1 MGLISE
7 VLLLPFAPVRG
18 SLWAV
23 RQVLAEAERQYYDPA
38 TVRAE
43 LARLEQRLEAGEI
56 DEEEFDRSEDELLD
70 RLEIALSWSAGTGG
84 QTGGGTTDEGTTR

>member
-1 MGLISE
+1 MSLITE

-38 TVRAE
+38 AVRAE
-43 LARLEQRLEAGEI
+43 LARLEQRLDAGEI
-56 DEEEFDRSEDELLD
+56 GEEEFDRLEDELLE
-70 RLEIALSWSAGTGG
+70 RLETSARRGTGNG
-84 QTGGGTTDEGTTR
+84 DGTT

>member
-18 SLWAV
+18 SGWVIQQVV
-23 RQVLAEAERQYYDPA
+23 REAERIYYDPA

-43 LARLEQRLEAGEI
+43 LSKLEERLEAGEI
-56 DEEEFDRSEDELLD
+56 TEEEFDRMEDELLD
-70 RLEIALSWSAGTGG
+70 RLDIAMGTS
-84 QTGGGTTDEGTTR
+84 TGTDDGTAS

>member
-18 SLWAV
+18 TSWVIQQVV
-23 RQVLAEAERQYYDPA
+23 REAERIYYDPA

-43 LARLEQRLEAGEI
+43 LSRLEEQLGAGEI
-56 DEEEFDRSEDELLD
+56 TEEEFDRQEDELLD
-70 RLEIALSWSAGTGG
+70 RLETATRTGAGTGD
-84 QTGGGTTDEGTTR
+84 GTAPR

>member
-18 SLWAV
+18 SAWAI
-23 RQVLAEAERQYYDPA
+23 RQVLQEAERIYYDPA

-43 LARLEQRLEAGEI
+43 LARLEERLEAGEI
-56 DEEEFDRSEDELLD
+56 TEEEFDQVEDELLD
-70 RLEIALSWSAGTGG
+70 RLENALRSGETTGDGTAS
-84 QTGGGTTDEGTTR
+84 

>member
-18 SLWAV
+18 SAWAV
-23 RQVLAEAERQYYDPA
+23 RQVLQEAERIYYDPA

-43 LARLEQRLEAGEI
+43 LARLEELLKAGEI
-56 DEEEFDRSEDELLD
+56 SEEEFDRREDELLD
-70 RLEIALSWSAGTGG
+70 RLEVASRGGAGTGN
-84 QTGGGTTDEGTTR
+84 GTPR

>member
-18 SLWAV
+18 SAWV
-23 RQVLAEAERQYYDPA
+23 IGQVLHEAERLYYDPA

-43 LARLEQRLEAGEI
+43 LARLEERLEAGEI
-56 DEEEFDRSEDELLD
+56 DEEEFDRQEDELLD
-70 RLEIALSWSAGTGG
+70 RLEIGLRGGAGTAD
-84 QTGGGTTDEGTTR
+84 GTAR

>member
-18 SLWAV
+18 GAWAI
-23 RQVLAEAERQYYDPA
+23 RQVLEEAERIYYDPA

-43 LARLEQRLEAGEI
+43 LAHLEKQLEAGEI
-56 DEEEFDRSEDELLD
+56 TEEEFDRQEDELLD
-70 RLEIALSWSAGTGG
+70 RLEIATRTSAGLGN
-84 QTGGGTTDEGTTR
+84 GTAP

>member
-18 SLWAV
+18 SAWAV
-23 RQVLAEAERQYYDPA
+23 RQVLQEAERIYYDPA

-43 LARLEQRLEAGEI
+43 LARLEELLEAGEI
-56 DEEEFDRSEDELLD
+56 SEEEFDRREDELLD
-70 RLEIALSWSAGTGG
+70 RLEIASRGGAGTGG
-84 QTGGGTTDEGTTR
+84 GTSR